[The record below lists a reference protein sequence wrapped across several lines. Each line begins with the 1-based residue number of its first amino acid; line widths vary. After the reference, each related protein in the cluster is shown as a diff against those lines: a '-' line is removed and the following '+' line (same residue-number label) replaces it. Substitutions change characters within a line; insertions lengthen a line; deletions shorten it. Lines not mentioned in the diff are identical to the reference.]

1 MALKHVGRFKYNK
14 KRVIVAYRTIP
25 GDPYSA
31 LVVATESL
39 PADEHDSLIKLVESA
54 AGQEANELAEA
65 MARTWFNDGRNILA
79 GLHTTGRLR
88 KVNTNE
94 VEMVPDSKTTIGLD
108 ELNELIAKQKG
119 VSIGDLA
126 VKSSSEPEAVKK
138 TESVAQ
144 NPVDAYT
151 SSSMAAMDEAIT
163 TNEVVLDDDALAAQL
178 RSQADAMFKEAKR
191 LRDQADSLAP
201 TKKKAK
207 TAESA

>member
-1 MALKHVGRFKYNK
+1 MSLKHVGRFKNSK

-54 AGQEANELAEA
+54 AGQEAIELADA
-65 MARTWFNDGRNILA
+65 MSRTWFNDGRNILA
-79 GLHTTGRLR
+79 GLHSTGKLR
-88 KVNTNE
+88 KVSTKD
-94 VEMVPDSKTTIGLD
+94 VEMVPDSKTNIGLD

-119 VSIGDLA
+119 ISIEDLA
-126 VKSSSEPEAVKK
+126 IKAPGDTSPAKK
-138 TESVAQ
+138 VETNVQ

-151 SSSMAAMDEAIT
+151 SSNMNAMDEVIT
-163 TNEVVLDDDALAAQL
+163 TSETVLDDDSLAAQL

-191 LRDQADSLAP
+191 LREQAEDLAP

-207 TAESA
+207 ITEGG